1 MQSVPSLTLGIE
13 EEFLLVD
20 PATRAVASDPPPELF
35 AALHERTNGRA
46 FPEFLRSQVEVATP
60 VCRSVADA
68 RASLVELRRMLVEE
82 TARFGLAPI
91 AAGTHPFSLSS
102 KQQRTDKERYVA
114 LLEEMQG
121 VARRMMICGLHVHV
135 GIDDDELRI
144 DLMNQARYFL
154 PHLLALSCSSP
165 FWEGERTGLMAFR
178 LMVFNGIPR
187 TGIPETFASYSEF
200 RRHVDTLIETGVIA
214 DISRIWWDLRPSARY
229 PTLETRIMDSCT
241 TLEDSVCLAA
251 LNLCLMRRL
260 WRLRCDNQQWRSYP
274 SLLIGENRWRAMRYS
289 YDAGL
294 LDLGSRR
301 IATFAE
307 LIGQVVDL
315 VRDDAIELGCLDD
328 VQRIREIPARGTSAH
343 RQLRLYESALRDGA
357 TEQEALEAVV
367 DWLIAETAASGPA
380 AAVTPAVT
388 VTEGTCEVRSRNG

>member
-1 MQSVPSLTLGIE
+1 LAQRSPPFTLGIE

-20 PATRAVASDPPPELF
+20 VATRAVASEPPPELF
-35 AALHERTNGRA
+35 VALHDRTDGRA

-60 VCRSVADA
+60 ICRTVAEA
-68 RASLVELRRMLVEE
+68 RVALVALRRILIEE
-82 TARFGLAPI
+82 CARHGLAPI

-102 KQQRTDKERYVA
+102 RQKRTDKERYVA

-187 TGIPETFASYSEF
+187 TGLPETFASYSEF
-200 RRHVDTLIETGVIA
+200 RRHMDTLIETGVIA
-214 DISRIWWDLRPSARY
+214 DTSRIWWDLRLSARY
-229 PTLETRIMDSCT
+229 PTLETRVMDSCT

-251 LNLCLMRRL
+251 LNLSLMRRL
-260 WRLRCDNQQWRSYP
+260 WRLRCGNQRWRPYP
-274 SLLIGENRWRAMRYS
+274 TLLIGENRWRAMRYS
-289 YDAGL
+289 VDAGL
-294 LDLGSRR
+294 LDLGQQR
-301 IATFAE
+301 IVPFAE
-307 LIGQVVDL
+307 LIEEVVEL
-315 VRDDAIELGCLDD
+315 VKEDAIELGCLDD
-328 VQRIREIPARGTSAH
+328 VQRIREIPTRGTSAH
-343 RQLRLYESALRDGA
+343 RQLRIYEESLRGGA
-357 TEQEALEAVV
+357 STQEALEAVV
-367 DWLIAETAASGPA
+367 DWLVEETARIASP
-380 AAVTPAVT
+380 
-388 VTEGTCEVRSRNG
+388 SS

>member
-1 MQSVPSLTLGIE
+1 MAQTPPPLTLGIE

-20 PATRAVASDPPPELF
+20 RETRAVACDPPPELF
-35 AALHERTNGRA
+35 AALHERSHGRA

-60 VCRSVADA
+60 ICRNVGDA
-68 RASLVELRRMLVEE
+68 RASLIELRRILIEE
-82 TARFGLAPI
+82 SARHGLAPI

-102 KQQRTDKERYVA
+102 SQKRTDKERYVA

-135 GIDDDELRI
+135 GVDDDELRI

-187 TGIPETFASYSEF
+187 TGLPETFASHTEF
-200 RRHVDTLIETGVIA
+200 RRHMDTLIETGVIV
-214 DISRIWWDLRPSARY
+214 DTSRIWWDLRPSSRY

-241 TLEDSVCLAA
+241 SLDDSVSLAA
-251 LNLCLMRRL
+251 LDLCLMRRL
-260 WRLRCDNQQWRSYP
+260 WRLRCENHSWRSYP

-289 YDAGL
+289 CDAGL
-294 LDLGSRR
+294 LDLGRQR
-301 IATFAE
+301 VVPFDE
-307 LIGQVVDL
+307 LLRELVEL
-315 VRDDAIELGCLDD
+315 VREDAVALGCL
-328 VQRIREIPARGTSAH
+328 REIEALRAIPIRGTSAH
-343 RQLRLYESALRDGA
+343 RQLRTYEQALRAGA
-357 TEQEALEAVV
+357 TEREALIAVV
-367 DWLIAETAASGPA
+367 DWLVSETANLPGLPASTPGTFDEVA
-380 AAVTPAVT
+380 A
-388 VTEGTCEVRSRNG
+388 